1 MHEYLEKIIKSNNKE
16 NMECL
21 EEIFQNLMCFLK
33 EHNHTKYKYYKH
45 KIKGMASNYMI
56 DDELAKEIVHEM
68 KPYGEVW
75 NQETIY
81 SAIGVDNHRIEDM
94 YIVMNSL
101 ANDYSSVISTDDVE
115 SYIKLAHAWIDD
127 VDAQENKVWWYFI
140 H

>member
-1 MHEYLEKIIKSNNKE
+1 MKEYLNKIVASGSKE
-16 NMECL
+16 DMECL
-21 EEIFQNLMCFLK
+21 GDIFQDLMCNLK
-33 EHNHTKYKYYKH
+33 EYKHNKYKMYKH
-45 KIKGMASNYMI
+45 KLHGMASNYLI
-56 DDELAKEIVHEM
+56 DEELAHEVVKDM

-101 ANDYSSVISTDDVE
+101 ANDYSNVINTDDVE
-115 SYIKLAHAWIDD
+115 TYIKLAHDWIDD
-127 VDAQENKVWWYFI
+127 VDAHENKVWWYFI